1 MGKTA
6 TTDIVQSIEELNEIR
21 LRQTKLPYEKRVIA
35 LMRILSNL
43 DSTRQDLANYL
54 GVHIRTLERWVNSY
68 NSGGI
73 DELLSVKPRRQGSDI
88 ITPEMHQGLEDQV
101 NNPRKG
107 FLGYWHAKE
116 WIEQTY
122 NVQVNYHTVRH
133 YLMTHFKTKIKSPR
147 KSHVNKKEGSEAL
160 FKNATS

>member
-6 TTDIVQSIEELNEIR
+6 TTIIDQSIKELNEIR

-35 LMRILSNL
+35 LMRILENV

-54 GVHIRTLERWVNSY
+54 GVHIRTLERWVNTY

-88 ITPEMHQGLEDQV
+88 ITSEIHKGLEAQ
-101 NNPRKG
+101 
-107 FLGYWHAKE
+107 AS
-116 WIEQTY
+116 
-122 NVQVNYHTVRH
+122 
-133 YLMTHFKTKIKSPR
+133 KI
-147 KSHVNKKEGSEAL
+147 NKKTWQVFPNFRVQQNECHVKCKSKLRPLQNNAKTIFL
-160 FKNATS
+160 FKNSKKVKFRD